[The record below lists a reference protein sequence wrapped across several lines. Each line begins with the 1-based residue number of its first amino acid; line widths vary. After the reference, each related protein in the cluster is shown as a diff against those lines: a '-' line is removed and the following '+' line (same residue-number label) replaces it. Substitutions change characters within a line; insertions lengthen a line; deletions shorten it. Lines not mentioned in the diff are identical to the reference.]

1 MANGAISANPYSRP
15 LKNYFALIFRWTYM
29 KKLKIFIASSLL
41 AFSGNLYAQTFKLDG
56 YMLEPVQV
64 VMSLE
69 KLQGNKVVKVI
80 KDSTVKGVD
89 EPTFAKVIN
98 SNFKNG
104 TIELEV
110 LSRLLKTAPEYSRG
124 FIGIAF
130 RINNDNSKYES
141 IYLRPTNGRAEDQVR
156 RNHSIQYYS
165 YPNYKFDK
173 LRKEAPEAYESY
185 SDMGLN
191 EWIKMRIIVE
201 GTKARLYLNDNKQPS
216 LVVNDLKLGSSASG
230 AIGLFVDIGTEGFFR
245 NLKIYQKD

>member
-1 MANGAISANPYSRP
+1 
-15 LKNYFALIFRWTYM
+15 M
-29 KKLKIFIASSLL
+29 KIIKIFIASSLL
-41 AFSGNLYAQTFKLDG
+41 VISENLYAQTFKING
-56 YMLEPVQV
+56 YILEPVQV
-64 VMSLE
+64 TMSSE
-69 KLQGNKVVKVI
+69 KLQANKVI
-80 KDSTVKGVD
+80 KIIKGATVKGVD
-89 EPTFAKVIN
+89 EPTFARVIN

-104 TIELEV
+104 TIEVEV

-130 RINNDNSKYES
+130 RIDSKNSKYES

-165 YPNYKFDK
+165 YPNHKFDK
-173 LRKEAPEAYESY
+173 LRKEAPETYESY
-185 SDMGLN
+185 SDMALN
-191 EWIKMRIIVE
+191 EWIKMRIVVD
-201 GTKARLYLNDNKQPS
+201 GTRARLYLNDNKQPS